1 MYIFGGFL
9 KCEYPQIIQKLD
21 HFSMETYSFGVHPFQ
36 EPLFVQETLGNSHSH
51 GMLCPSNTRL
61 LLSSWYDN
69 PGGLLGVRLEGRQK
83 WWDRQQ
89 RWWFNRFF
97 YGLGVM
103 WMVKFWCFGSSNGNL
118 TRNLNRLGGNL
129 PKKNWHHAPWNQH
142 GARNKMVPNPIGRS
156 SSRLV
161 DSDNDINGFKR
172 AVWFYN

>member
-21 HFSMETYSFGVHPFQ
+21 HFNSFGVPQFQ
-36 EPLFVQETLGNSHSH
+36 EPPFVQETLGTSHSH
-51 GMLCPSNTRL
+51 GMLCPWNTRL

-89 RWWFNRFF
+89 RWWFNIFF

-103 WMVKFWCFGSSNGNL
+103 WMVKFWCFGSRHGNL
-118 TRNLNRLGGNL
+118 TRNLDRLGGNL
-129 PKKNWHHAPWNQH
+129 LKKNWDHAPWNQH
-142 GARNKMVPNPIGRS
+142 GARNKMAPNPIGRS
-156 SSRLV
+156 SSRPV
-161 DSDNDINGFKR
+161 DND
-172 AVWFYN
+172 